1 MSSISDALKRAQQE
15 RDRLRNQEGQA
26 AAPDTPEAQDASLA
40 SVVLKKTQAPDTSS
54 GIPSLSALKANAPAI
69 TPVAD
74 AIRQAP
80 PVPPPA
86 VKAQQQAAETIV
98 EDYASKTRLN
108 LPPAMVVYHERSGA
122 IAEQYRKMRDN
133 LMAGNP
139 KRDPQMLVVTSSV
152 AGEGKTTTVMNL
164 GLSLVEI
171 RANRVLLL
179 DGCLQ
184 QHPGGGASARRK
196 TLTELLKLSSEAGLA
211 ELLTDPV
218 EDLQPFIKAT
228 PWNRLYVL
236 PAGNHITAMTATDM
250 LKSETLRKILRQLK
264 GMVDWV
270 LIDAPPALTMPHAGL
285 FGGPSD
291 GMLLAVALHHTP
303 QEKVQT
309 TVRKLKSMNLPLKSC
324 IVTRA

>member
-15 RDRLRNQEGQA
+15 RDRLRNQESQPATPQA
-26 AAPDTPEAQDASLA
+26 QEDEDASLA
-40 SVVLKKTQAPDTSS
+40 SVVLKKTQTAETIS
-54 GIPSLSALKANAPAI
+54 GIPTLSALKATAAPAI

-80 PVPPPA
+80 PTPA
-86 VKAQQQAAETIV
+86 PAAKAQQQAAETIV

-108 LPPAMVVYHERSGA
+108 LPRTMVVYHERSGA

-133 LMAGNP
+133 LMASNP
-139 KRDPQMLVVTSSV
+139 KRDPQLLVVTSSV
-152 AGEGKTTTVMNL
+152 AGEGKTTTVINL

-184 QHPGGGASARRK
+184 QHPHGNSRR

-250 LKSETLRKILRQLK
+250 LKSDTLRKLLRQLR
-264 GMVDWV
+264 GTFDWV

-285 FGGPSD
+285 FGGSSD
-291 GMLLAVALHHTP
+291 AMLLAVALHHTP
-303 QEKVQT
+303 QETVQT

>member
-15 RDRLRNQEGQA
+15 RDRLRQEGAQTQG
-26 AAPDTPEAQDASLA
+26 TPETGDDSLA
-40 SVVLKKTQAPDTSS
+40 SVVLKKTQAAETSAS
-54 GIPSLSALKANAPAI
+54 GIPSLSALKSNAPAAA

-80 PVPPPA
+80 PTPPPA

-98 EDYASKTRLN
+98 EDYASKHRLN
-108 LPPAMVVYHERSGA
+108 LPAAMVVYHDRSGA
-122 IAEQYRKMRDN
+122 IAEQYRRMRDN

-152 AGEGKTTTVMNL
+152 EGEGKTTTVINL
-164 GLSLVEI
+164 GLSMVEI
-171 RANRVLLL
+171 RANRVLLV

-184 QHPGGGASARRK
+184 QFPGRSRGK
-196 TLTELLKLSSEAGLA
+196 TLTELLKLQSEAGLA

-218 EDLQPFIKAT
+218 DDVQPFIKAT

-236 PAGNHITAMTATDM
+236 PAGNPITAMTATDM
-250 LKSETLRKILRQLK
+250 LKSEALRKTLRQLK
-264 GMVDWV
+264 ATFDWV
-270 LIDAPPALTMPHAGL
+270 LIDAPAALAMPHAGL
-285 FGGPSD
+285 FGGSSD

-324 IVTRA
+324 VLTRA